1 MGQQDAGIR
10 IVFQQT
16 THQRFRRT
24 CFSRRNRMHPDDA
37 AGAEGRIKAETFTD
51 MLTIARLAPATPPKT
66 SQYDRQ

>member
-1 MGQQDAGIR
+1 
-10 IVFQQT
+10 
-16 THQRFRRT
+16 
-24 CFSRRNRMHPDDA
+24 MHPDDA